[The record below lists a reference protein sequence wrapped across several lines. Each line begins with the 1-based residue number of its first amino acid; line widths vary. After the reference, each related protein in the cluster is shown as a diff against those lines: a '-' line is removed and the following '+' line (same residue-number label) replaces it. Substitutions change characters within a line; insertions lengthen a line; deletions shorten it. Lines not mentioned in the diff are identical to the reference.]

1 MTKEEL
7 EDSIYDSIWDSVY
20 AESGLVMGCNNAV
33 GKCLETSLEYTKSQV
48 IAYELWINEMLMD
61 DSSFNYEKT
70 PEQLYNLFLENQLK
84 NGGK

>member
-1 MTKEEL
+1 MTRDTIFADNFGLFPIHLPMSVKEATLKAMDE
-7 EDSIYDSIWDSVY
+7 Y
-20 AESGLVMGCNNAV
+20 A
-33 GKCLETSLEYTKSQV
+33 KSQV

-70 PEQLYNLFLENQLK
+70 PEQLYNLFLEHQLN